1 METAMKK
8 TIAAVAI
15 ALALVGSAL
24 AQDQP
29 QPARGTNDAPVIA
42 GIYYQSPTGYVRM
55 ELATSSGFKTSGM
68 LKGMAS
74 YGVAKIHGKWLY
86 RNPAAA
92 AQLSDRRPV
101 LMLISQ
107 VDISAQAVALV
118 RFDVKKDRRE
128 AEFCEASAWT
138 GVNTGDKNVIPLDV
152 ARVPNSNNMT
162 IVLQSDLP
170 AGEYLLIADQ
180 GKGYDGYD
188 FGVK

>member
-1 METAMKK
+1 MKS
-8 TIAAVAI
+8 TIAIIAI
-15 ALALVGSAL
+15 ALSLVGSAL

-55 ELATSSGFKTSGM
+55 ELATSSGFKTSGV

-86 RNPAAA
+86 RNPAAI
-92 AQLSDRRPV
+92 AQVSDHRPV
-101 LMLISQ
+101 FTLVSQ
-107 VDISAQAVALV
+107 VDISTQSVALV

-128 AEFCEASAWT
+128 VEACEARMWT
-138 GVNTGDKNVIPLDV
+138 GYKTGNDNAIPLTV
-152 ARVPNSNNMT
+152 TRIPNSNTLT
-162 IVLQSDLP
+162 IVLQADLP
-170 AGEYLLIADQ
+170 AGEYLLITDTGQ
-180 GKGYDGYD
+180 GYRGYD